1 MTPARLPNHVR
12 IHHVRI
18 LMDSPTREPTKMKV
32 LVVDDELPIVEVIA
46 YNLRKEGYHSCIA
59 TDAEQCLEVARTEK
73 PDLIILD
80 VMLPSANG
88 FDVCRALRR
97 QSTIPII
104 MLTARADE
112 TDRVVGLE
120 LGADDY
126 ITKPFSTR
134 ELMARVKAVL
144 RRTQPNE
151 VPAAAVVKA
160 GPLTID
166 SHRYE
171 VTVDGKRVDLSPK
184 EFDLLRF
191 LATHPGQVFSRQALL
206 DRVWGADAYVEDR
219 TVDVHIRW
227 LREKIEPLPSQPVRL
242 LTVRGVGYKFR
253 GE

>member
-1 MTPARLPNHVR
+1 
-12 IHHVRI
+12 
-18 LMDSPTREPTKMKV
+18 MKV

-46 YNLRKEGYHSCIA
+46 YNLRKEGYLTCTAI
-59 TDAEQCLEVARTEK
+59 DAEQCIEVVRTEK

-80 VMLPSANG
+80 VMLPSASG
-88 FDVCRALRR
+88 FEVCRALRR
-97 QSTIPII
+97 QSSVPII

-126 ITKPFSTR
+126 ITKPFSIR

-144 RRTQPNE
+144 RRAQPNE
-151 VPAAAVVKA
+151 IPAAAVVKA
-160 GPLTID
+160 GQLPID

-171 VTVDGKRVDLSPK
+171 VTVDGKKVDLSPK

-191 LATHPGQVFSRQALL
+191 LVTHPGQVFSRQALL

-219 TVDVHIRW
+219 TIDVHIRW
-227 LREKIEPLPSQPVRL
+227 LREKIEPLPSRPERL

-253 GE
+253 GD